1 VGVNDGVAVLQAVGD
16 AFAARSREALGQLF
30 ADDIVMLGTI
40 GGLDEQ
46 RVMRGR
52 EAVLDYFEEIVDPWN
67 NFEVDFEQVVKAPE
81 DTYVVLMREVGRSP
95 RADIEIVSET
105 AMVLRIRDGVVHEMR
120 GYLDREAALK
130 AAGAS

>member
-1 VGVNDGVAVLQAVGD
+1 VSDGVAVLQAIGD
-16 AFAARSREALGQLF
+16 AFASRSRVALGRMF
-30 ADDIVMLGTI
+30 ADDVVMHGTI

-52 EAVLDYFEEIVDPWN
+52 EEVLDYFEEIIDPWEG
-67 NFEVDFEQVVKAPE
+67 FAVDFEKVVEGPD

-95 RADIEIVSET
+95 RADVEMVSET

-120 GYLDREAALK
+120 GYLDRDAALA
-130 AAGAS
+130 AAGVS

>member
-1 VGVNDGVAVLQAVGD
+1 M
-16 AFAARSREALGQLF
+16 F
-30 ADDIVMLGTI
+30 ADDVVMHGTI

-52 EAVLDYFEEIVDPWN
+52 AEVLDYFEEIIDPWEG
-67 NFEVDFEQVVKAPE
+67 FAVDFEQVVEGPD

-95 RADIEIVSET
+95 RADVEMVSET

-120 GYLDREAALK
+120 GYLDRDAALA
-130 AAGAS
+130 AAGVT